1 MYARTCKVI
10 VPVQY
15 SVQKKKRRKLLLKN
29 VKLRWDETKTYT
41 LHKNALCWWKI
52 TEHWRIKK
60 VHCGYMVWQHYAV
73 VLVVPSS
80 TQRWLAFL
88 LRRRTMLE
96 SISAAVLLSFA
107 SSFSL
112 LLASF
117 RRVRLRHVSSS
128 DSFKMPLA
136 CKHGEGKAGEWML
149 SKHLTTAII
158 SMNCIH

>member
-1 MYARTCKVI
+1 M
-10 VPVQY
+10 
-15 SVQKKKRRKLLLKN
+15 SSSDEMKLKPTHY
-29 VKLRWDETKTYT
+29 TKMHYVGGKS
-41 LHKNALCWWKI
+41 LNI
-52 TEHWRIKK
+52 ERS
-60 VHCGYMVWQHYAV
+60 HCGYMVWQHYAV

-96 SISAAVLLSFA
+96 SISAAVFLSFT

-117 RRVRLRHVSSS
+117 RRVRLHHVSSS

-158 SMNCIH
+158 SMDCIHYYIASFIGAGKVSVKCS

>member
-1 MYARTCKVI
+1 
-10 VPVQY
+10 
-15 SVQKKKRRKLLLKN
+15 
-29 VKLRWDETKTYT
+29 
-41 LHKNALCWWKI
+41 
-52 TEHWRIKK
+52 
-60 VHCGYMVWQHYAV
+60 MVWQHYAV

-96 SISAAVLLSFA
+96 SMSAAVLLSFT

-149 SKHLTTAII
+149 SKHLTTASSQWTAFTNYYYIASSI
-158 SMNCIH
+158 GAGKVRMLNAHRLLLLASFPCRPSQAPVFDRFQYAKWRRKASLHDLCQLDRR

>member
-1 MYARTCKVI
+1 MHYTQRRDC
-10 VPVQY
+10 Y
-15 SVQKKKRRKLLLKN
+15 SKN
-29 VKLRWDETKTYT
+29 VELKWDETKTYT
-41 LHKNALCWWKI
+41 LHKNAQCCGWKT
-52 TEHWRIKK
+52 TEHWKIKK
-60 VHCGYMVWQHYAV
+60 VYIVVWQHYAV

-96 SISAAVLLSFA
+96 SISAAVFLSFT

-117 RRVRLRHVSSS
+117 RRVRLRHVSSI

-136 CKHGEGKAGEWML
+136 CKHRGGRQDRGFCPFSCCLAQAYDWSVCYML
-149 SKHLTTAII
+149 LP
-158 SMNCIH
+158 

>member
-1 MYARTCKVI
+1 MQNNCTCAI
-10 VPVQY
+10 VC
-15 SVQKKKRRKLLLKN
+15 KKRRKLLLKN
-29 VKLRWDETKTYT
+29 VKFRWDETKTYT

-52 TEHWRIKK
+52 TEHWNITLWI
-60 VHCGYMVWQHYAV
+60 HGLTHYAV

-96 SISAAVLLSFA
+96 SISAAVFLSFT

-128 DSFKMPLA
+128 DSFKMPLP

-158 SMNCIH
+158 SIDCIH